1 MPHRGLIVAAAL
13 LLSLATAAGGCSSN
27 GGKSGGTAT
36 PKATATVPVEVTSTP
51 APAETP
57 TPAPD
62 IRQQDLSR
70 LPAVSAFIATAGG
83 QVDTAAVV
91 YADVTGDGVDDAV
104 VPISSGGEG
113 GDIALFVF
121 GYGPGGLNELLR
133 LKPSMRFTARVTNG
147 ALQVDEAQLAPG
159 DPMCC
164 PSQLQRTTYRWNGQQ
179 LVIGTQETIPAPG
192 H

>member
-13 LLSLATAAGGCSSN
+13 LLSLALVAGCSSN

-51 APAETP
+51 APAKTP

-70 LPAVSAFIATAGG
+70 LPAVSAFIATVGG
-83 QVDTAAVV
+83 QIDTAAVV
-91 YADVTGDGVDDAV
+91 YADVTGDGVDDAI

-133 LKPSMRFTARVTNG
+133 FKPAMRFTARVTNG